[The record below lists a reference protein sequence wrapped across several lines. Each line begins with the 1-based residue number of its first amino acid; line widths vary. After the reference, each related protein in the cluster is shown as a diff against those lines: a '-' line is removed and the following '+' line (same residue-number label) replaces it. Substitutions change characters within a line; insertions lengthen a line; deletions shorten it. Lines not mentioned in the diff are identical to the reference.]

1 MPKIIK
7 QNDDAREK
15 LLSGI
20 NKVADLVKLTLGP
33 RGNNVVLDRIYATPL
48 ITNDGVSIAKEIELD
63 DPFENMGAKLIKEV
77 CTKTNEVAG
86 DGTTTAIV
94 LAQGIIKESQKEIL
108 SGESPIIL
116 SKKIKEIT
124 SLLVD
129 KLKEHSTPIVTNNDL
144 KNIATI
150 SAGSEEIG
158 NMIAKAKRLVGND
171 GIITLTEGNS
181 TTTELSVADGL
192 RLNTGYISPYLC
204 TNHNKQTIDFDKAK
218 VLIFD
223 KKIQN
228 MQELLPI
235 LEQVASKGEKLLL
248 VVDDID
254 DEVLKTIIVNKLQG
268 TLAIAIIKPP
278 FYGDKRKDL
287 LDDLA
292 MLCGTKHYSESCGD
306 NIKNIYHE
314 ELGDCYNIVI
324 TKDTTTLLCKPND
337 KELIEKTILSLKEK
351 LSEEGSDK
359 DEIKA
364 RIARL
369 NGGVAVISVGADS
382 EIEMQ
387 EKKLRIEDALSSTN
401 SALEEG
407 IIVGGGVGLYRLKD
421 YLDYLKDAK
430 PDSLAAVKILR
441 KVIEYPIRQIITNC
455 DKNPELILS
464 KISGEKTYFSYG
476 YDGLNDC
483 FCDLQK
489 RGIIDPTKVT
499 ITALKN
505 ACSIATTILTTFGA
519 VCEKPA
525 S

>member
-20 NKVADLVKLTLGP
+20 NKVADLVKITLGP

-77 CTKTNEVAG
+77 CIKTNEVAG

-204 TNHNKQTIDFDKAK
+204 TNHDKQIIDFDKAK

-287 LDDLA
+287 LDDLGA
-292 MLCGTKHYSESCGD
+292 NVVSSVS
-306 NIKNIYHE
+306 KN
-314 ELGDCYNIVI
+314 
-324 TKDTTTLLCKPND
+324 
-337 KELIEKTILSLKEK
+337 
-351 LSEEGSDK
+351 
-359 DEIKA
+359 
-364 RIARL
+364 
-369 NGGVAVISVGADS
+369 
-382 EIEMQ
+382 
-387 EKKLRIEDALSSTN
+387 
-401 SALEEG
+401 
-407 IIVGGGVGLYRLKD
+407 
-421 YLDYLKDAK
+421 LDYLIVGSE
-430 PDSLAAVKILR
+430 PG
-441 KVIEYPIRQIITNC
+441 
-455 DKNPELILS
+455 S
-464 KISGEKTYFSYG
+464 KLEKA
-476 YDGLNDC
+476 
-483 FCDLQK
+483 QK
-489 RGIIDPTKVT
+489 LGVT
-499 ITALKN
+499 ILDEEQFLDLLK
-505 ACSIATTILTTFGA
+505 
-519 VCEKPA
+519 
-525 S
+525 